1 MKAIKIRDINIKSES
16 ELDLVTNR
24 CMETILETIPEFDN
38 NPEKAQKK
46 FSNFSFIEMKKM
58 IKDSLAD
65 SNHKLLVAVNS
76 KQEIVGHAIF
86 SLKKDESNILYGFCF
101 SRYVQKDYRRKG
113 VATILLK
120 EAEKWWEK
128 NNANYSVAATHEKNI
143 NLIGLFKKFGYEV
156 SEPIQDGIYKYRK
169 LKKYYKITN

>member
-86 SLKKDESNILYGFCF
+86 SLKKMSLIFYMDFAFQDMSKKIIGEKELLLY
-101 SRYVQKDYRRKG
+101 Y
-113 VATILLK
+113 
-120 EAEKWWEK
+120 
-128 NNANYSVAATHEKNI
+128 
-143 NLIGLFKKFGYEV
+143 
-156 SEPIQDGIYKYRK
+156 
-169 LKKYYKITN
+169 LKKLRNGGKRIMLIIVLQLHMKKILN

>member
-1 MKAIKIRDINIKSES
+1 MKDIKIRDINIKSES

-46 FSNFSFIEMKKM
+46 FSNFSFIEMRKM
-58 IKDSLAD
+58 IKNSLAD

-101 SRYVQKDYRRKG
+101 YFNKDGLPRWLAGVYIFLGFMLVYYVYLMIWGPDGR
-113 VATILLK
+113 TP
-120 EAEKWWEK
+120 E
-128 NNANYSVAATHEKNI
+128 
-143 NLIGLFKKFGYEV
+143 GL
-156 SEPIQDGIYKYRK
+156 PIQVAWQKIIVFAIGISVIVQA
-169 LKKYYKITN
+169 LGMINHIKKI

>member
-1 MKAIKIRDINIKSES
+1 MQDIEIRDIDIKNES
-16 ELDLVTNR
+16 EFDLVTNR
-24 CMETILETIPEFDN
+24 CMQTILETIPEFDN
-38 NPEKAQKK
+38 NPEKAQKQ
-46 FSNFSFIEMKKM
+46 FSNFSFIEMRKM

-120 EAEKWWEK
+120 KAEKWWEK
-128 NNANYSVAATHEKNI
+128 NNAIYSVAATHEKNI
-143 NLIGLFKKFGYEV
+143 KLIELFKKFGYEV
-156 SEPIQDGIYKYRK
+156 SEPIQNGIYKYQE
-169 LKKYYKITN
+169 LKKHYKIN